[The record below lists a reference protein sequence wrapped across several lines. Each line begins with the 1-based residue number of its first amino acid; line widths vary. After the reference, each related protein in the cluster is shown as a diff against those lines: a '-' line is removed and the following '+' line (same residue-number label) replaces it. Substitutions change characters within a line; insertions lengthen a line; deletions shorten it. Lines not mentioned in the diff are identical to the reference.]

1 MSRQLNPAPL
11 KRRLKIPQRR
21 LRPSVRIKLYA
32 KLPQLMPRGA
42 REHLARRRMP
52 RVSHGSRH
60 LSARGPRRSG
70 ERR

>member
-11 KRRLKIPQRR
+11 KRRLKIPQHR

-42 REHLARRRMP
+42 R
-52 RVSHGSRH
+52 
-60 LSARGPRRSG
+60 
-70 ERR
+70 